1 MHNYLLF
8 IASFTLCFLSCQPQF
23 RSESRPLSSKDISAQ
38 LVKAF
43 DSNQTME
50 SVRYFTQ
57 FWRIGGGP
65 GFDSC
70 LSYIETRLRQAG
82 IEKKSEK
89 NFATSSLGHYSIQE
103 DQTNENVWIPQE
115 AVLSL
120 ESPEI
125 RVLDSFEETPVML
138 CRNSFSTDVSAPLV
152 YVAGGNKESDF
163 EEVDIAQRMVL
174 CDAHP
179 AQAYKLALNHGAL
192 GVISSYVPPYN
203 HPDQHPTIISE
214 NGLPYDAERKPFALK
229 VSPRTAAELKRMLS
243 YQQVKAR
250 VQVKTSFIKAPL
262 KTLVA
267 EIPGS
272 VKPEQRIVL
281 IAHLDHYKPG
291 ANDNA
296 SGSATLLEIFR
307 SISLGIKQ
315 GTFPQPARTLTFL
328 WVDEYQGTMLWM
340 KRNEQSLQN
349 VVAAFVLDMVGGNPE
364 KTGGTFR
371 VERMPDPGTV
381 WFRPPEQHSGW
392 GAGHWNKEKLFGS
405 FLNDFYLSVVQ
416 ERSQATGWKTNHNV
430 WEGGSD
436 HDPFLWKNIPA
447 ILSWHFPDFGYHSS
461 LDKIENISPTE
472 IKNAGVSI
480 GTASLALA
488 LGTEETAR
496 EILHRVAAASTAR
509 LEVEKQNTLLEL
521 SDAQAQGATALDETK
536 KREKEI
542 LEAWGKWYEEA
553 LRSVLTIPTNTPS
566 ESFKK
571 EVEMELEN
579 HRNNVATLL
588 TALGI

>member
-1 MHNYLLF
+1 MQKRLLF
-8 IASFTLCFLSCQPQF
+8 IASFTISFLSCQPQF
-23 RSESRPLSSKDISAQ
+23 RSEPRPLSSKDVSSQ
-38 LVKAF
+38 LVKTF
-43 DSNQTME
+43 DGHQALE

-57 FWRIGGGP
+57 FWRVGGGP

-70 LSYIETRLRQAG
+70 VSYIETRLRQAG
-82 IEKKSEK
+82 MGKK
-89 NFATSSLGHYSIQE
+89 TDPSSLGQYYIQE
-103 DQTNENVWIPQE
+103 DKMNEKVWIPHE

-125 RVLDSFEETPVML
+125 RVLDSFAETPVMV

-152 YVAGGNKESDF
+152 YVAGGTKESDF
-163 EEVDIAQRMVL
+163 EEVDIAQRIVL

-179 AQAYKLALNHGAL
+179 AEAYKFALNHGAL
-192 GVISSYVPPYN
+192 GVISSFVPPHN

-214 NGLPYDAERKPFALK
+214 NALPYDAERKPFALK
-229 VSPRTAAELKRMLS
+229 VSPSTAAELKRMLS
-243 YQQVKAR
+243 YQQVKIH
-250 VQVKTSFIKAPL
+250 VQVKTSFIEAPL

-267 EIPGS
+267 EIPGTL
-272 VKPEQRIVL
+272 KPEQRIVL

-296 SGSATLLEIFR
+296 SGSATLLEILR
-307 SISLGIKQ
+307 SISSGIQQ
-315 GTFPQPARTLTFL
+315 GTLPKPARTLTFL
-328 WVDEYQGTMLWM
+328 WVDEYEGTMLWM

-416 ERSQATGWKTNHNV
+416 ERCQATGWKANNNV

-461 LDKIENISPTE
+461 LDKIDNISPTE
-472 IKNAGVSI
+472 MKNAGVSI
-480 GTASLALA
+480 GTASFALA
-488 LGTEETAR
+488 LGTEGTAR
-496 EILHRVAAASTAR
+496 EILHQVAKAATVR
-509 LEVEKQNTLLEL
+509 LEKEKQNTLLEL
-521 SDAQAQGATALDETK
+521 SDAQAQGTTALDETK

-542 LEAWGKWYEEA
+542 LAAWGRWYEEA
-553 LRSVLTIPTNTPS
+553 LRSVLTIPANSPS
-566 ESFKK
+566 EIFKE
-571 EVEMELEN
+571 EVGREIQN
-579 HRNNVATLL
+579 HRNNVASLFA
-588 TALGI
+588 ALGI